1 MFARVT
7 SLTNRLGALLAAR
20 PLLWRVGVA
29 GLLALVLVLSLGLY
43 LHKIHKP
50 DRNGDF
56 TKSAFLRWRPQI
68 EDLDRGVDIY
78 DKHNYPNPPI
88 MALILRPFVALPPF
102 TGAVVWLLVKAAL
115 AAVLFV
121 WALRLATEKWSA
133 RSASGIEPPLA
144 ERVGHF
150 PPLAAC
156 AVGVLSIHPI
166 LGDMQHG
173 NVNIFIAFLVFAS
186 LELFRR
192 GWDVSA
198 GVVLA
203 LAIACKVTPALF
215 VVYFGW
221 KVLLGGCAAVREKT
235 SLVRAVWKSG
245 GAVIL
250 GTLIGLGLWL
260 FVVPGAVLGF
270 ERNTTLLKSWY
281 GMMAKPFVEQGKVT
295 TEHPNQSIPGLVFR
309 LLTDSPSD
317 IIYDDDGKP
326 VPVNPRNLVDI
337 GPDAAKWV
345 VRGCQGAFALAF
357 VLLAGA
363 PIATRRQG
371 VWFAAECGFILLGML
386 LFSERTWK
394 HHATTTALPMAAI
407 VGCWVFGGISGRM
420 RAYLLGTL
428 TVATLL
434 MTVPSLLPEEPHGY
448 DPQDDCLV
456 YGTHT
461 AAFVLLTV
469 ALGVVMWVIKRPHP
483 PDPSP

>member
-1 MFARVT
+1 MMFARVT
-7 SLTNRLGALLAAR
+7 SLTDRLGSLIATR
-20 PLLWRVGVA
+20 PVLWRVGV
-29 GLLALVLVLSLGLY
+29 GVLVALVLLVSVVLY
-43 LHKIHKP
+43 WHKINKL
-50 DRNGDF
+50 DRNEQY

-68 EDLDRGVDIY
+68 EDLDRGIDIY
-78 DKHNYPNPPI
+78 KEHNYPNPPI

-102 TGAVVWLLVKAAL
+102 TGAVVWLLVKAGL

-121 WALRLATEKWSA
+121 WGLRLAS
-133 RSASGIEPPLA
+133 EPGTA
-144 ERVGHF
+144 F
-150 PPLAAC
+150 SPLAAF
-156 AVGVLSIHPI
+156 AVGVLSIHPV
-166 LGDMQHG
+166 LGDLQHG

-192 GWDVSA
+192 GWDLSA

-221 KVLLGGCAAVREKT
+221 KVLHGRWTAPGPVLRVM
-235 SLVRAVWKSG
+235 WKSG
-245 GAVIL
+245 GGVLL
-250 GTLIGLGLWL
+250 GTLVGLALWL

-270 ERNTTLLKSWY
+270 ERNTALMKSWY
-281 GMMAKPFVEQGKVT
+281 GMMVKPFVEKGTVT

-317 IIYDDDGKP
+317 IIYDDDGKA
-326 VPVNPRNLVDI
+326 VPVNPRNLADI

-345 VRGCQGAFALAF
+345 VRGCQGVFALALL
-357 VLLAGA
+357 LLAGA
-363 PIATRRQG
+363 PIAYRRQG
-371 VWFAAECGFILLGML
+371 VWFAAECGLILLGML

-394 HHATTTALPMAAI
+394 HHATTTALPMAAL
-407 VGCWVFGGISGRM
+407 VGCWVFGGIGRGM

-428 TVATLL
+428 VVATLL
-434 MTVPSLLPEEPHGY
+434 MSVPSLLPEEPHGY

-469 ALGVVMWVIKRPHP
+469 AIGVVMWKEGRRANP
-483 PDPSP
+483 PPG

>member
-1 MFARVT
+1 MFAR
-7 SLTNRLGALLAAR
+7 LTHFTDRLGALITAR
-20 PLLWRVGVA
+20 PLLWRVGVG
-29 GLLALVLVLSLGLY
+29 GLLALVLAFTVGLY
-43 LHKIHKP
+43 LHKINKP
-50 DRNGDF
+50 DRNEHY

-102 TGAVVWLLVKAAL
+102 TGAVVWLLVKAGL

-121 WALRLATEKWSA
+121 WALRLAS
-133 RSASGIEPPLA
+133 EPGKA
-144 ERVGHF
+144 F
-150 PPLAAC
+150 SPLAAF
-156 AVGVLSIHPI
+156 AVGMLSLHPI
-166 LGDMQHG
+166 LGDLQHG

-192 GWDVSA
+192 GWDLSA

-221 KVLLGGCAAVREKT
+221 KVLHGGWVAIRER
-235 SLVRAVWKSG
+235 SSVVRAVWKSG
-245 GAVIL
+245 GAVL
-250 GTLIGLGLWL
+250 VGTLVGLGLWL

-270 ERNTTLLKSWY
+270 ERNNSLLQSWY
-281 GMMAKPFVEQGKVT
+281 GMMVKPFIEKGTVT

-317 IIYDDDGKP
+317 IIYDEDGKP
-326 VPVNPRNLVDI
+326 VPTNPRNVVDI
-337 GPDAAKWV
+337 GPDAAKWI
-345 VRGCQGAFALAF
+345 VRGCQGVFMLAV
-357 VLLAGA
+357 VLARSPVA
-363 PIATRRQG
+363 VRRQG
-371 VWFAAECGFILLGML
+371 VWFAAECGVILLGML

-407 VGCWVFGGISGRM
+407 VGCWVFGGIGGRM

-428 TVATLL
+428 VVSTLL
-434 MTVPSLLPEEPHGY
+434 MTVPSLLPEDNGY

-461 AAFVLLTV
+461 AAFMLLTV
-469 ALGVVMWVIKRPHP
+469 ALGVVMWKAGKPGQAIVSER
-483 PDPSP
+483 